1 MPEIFHRDW
10 SVDRM
15 PIIISNKYQS
25 SNPIIQYRPLQTNH
39 PISGPRSGPARPRRS
54 RCKRLGIFQRNGGSW
69 SIYRYEFISNL
80 WILEVLICCFGMV
93 PLLDVVY
100 FIQENACGCGFD
112 GCTNICQRYLTLP
125 TSLPSSE
132 VTCCSPFQQPACQL
146 SANFMLVQQS
156 FLHQALIWDI
166 YCLDSELTQ
175 LPWKCR

>member
-69 SIYRYEFISNL
+69 SIYRYEFTSNL

-112 GCTNICQRYLTLP
+112 GCTNICPKISYASDISSKQWGHMLFTFSATCMSTFSKFHVGSAVIPAPSFDLRYI
-125 TSLPSSE
+125 
-132 VTCCSPFQQPACQL
+132 L
-146 SANFMLVQQS
+146 SG
-156 FLHQALIWDI
+156 
-166 YCLDSELTQ
+166 
-175 LPWKCR
+175 